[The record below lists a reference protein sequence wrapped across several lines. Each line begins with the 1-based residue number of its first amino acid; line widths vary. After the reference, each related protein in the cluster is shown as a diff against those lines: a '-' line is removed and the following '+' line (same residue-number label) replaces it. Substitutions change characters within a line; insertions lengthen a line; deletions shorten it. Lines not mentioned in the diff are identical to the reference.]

1 MSSLPTASF
10 SGISVVLL
18 DIEGTVSDIRF
29 VYDVMFPYA
38 QQNMASFL
46 KMHWNESAVQVA
58 IQQVC
63 ADANQDPQAWLGSSM
78 DQAQQTLMTHLHQL
92 MANDSKSTGLKAI
105 QGLVW
110 KDGFESG
117 AIRAELFDDVLPAL
131 EKWKASGM
139 MISIYSSGS
148 ILAQQLFFGHTIH
161 GDVTPLLS
169 DYFDTTTG
177 PKRESSSYASIAQAM
192 KIPSSAILFVSDIAE
207 ELMAAMDA
215 GFQVVASV
223 RPNNKPLLEIYSG
236 PAVSSFADIAIG

>member
-1 MSSLPTASF
+1 MSSHSTVSL

-38 QQNMASFL
+38 QQNLASFL
-46 KMHWNESAVQVA
+46 KMHWHGPSVQTA

-63 ADANQDPQAWLGSSM
+63 VDANQDPQSWLGSST
-78 DQAQQTLMTHLHQL
+78 DRAQETLIRHLHQL
-92 MANDSKSTGLKAI
+92 MASDSKSTGLKAI

-131 EKWKASGM
+131 KKWKAIGK

-148 ILAQQLFFGHTIH
+148 ILAQHLFFRHTVH
-161 GDVTPLLS
+161 GDATPLLS
-169 DYFDTTTG
+169 HYFDTTTG

-192 KIPSSAILFVSDIAE
+192 QTQPSAILFVSDIAE
-207 ELMAAMDA
+207 ELTAAMNA
-215 GFQVVASV
+215 SYQVVASV
-223 RPNNKPLLEIYSG
+223 RPNNKPLLDIYRG
-236 PAVSSFADIAIG
+236 PAVSSFADIGIG

>member
-1 MSSLPTASF
+1 MSSHPTASF

-38 QQNMASFL
+38 QQNMALFL
-46 KMHWNESAVQVA
+46 KLHWLEPAVQTA

-63 ADANQDPQAWLGSSM
+63 ADANQDPQTWLGEST
-78 DQAQQTLMTHLHQL
+78 DQAQQTLLTHLNQL

-131 EKWKASGM
+131 KKW
-139 MISIYSSGS
+139 S

-169 DYFDTTTG
+169 HYFDTTTG
-177 PKRESSSYASIAQAM
+177 PKRESSSYISIAQAM

-207 ELMAAMDA
+207 ELMAATNA

-223 RPNNKPLLEIYSG
+223 RPNNKPLSETYVG
-236 PAVSSFADIAIG
+236 PAVSSFADIAIE

>member
-1 MSSLPTASF
+1 MSSHPTASF

-18 DIEGTVSDIRF
+18 DIEGTVSDIRV
-29 VYDVMFPYA
+29 VYAVMFPYA
-38 QQNMASFL
+38 QQNMALFL
-46 KMHWNESAVQVA
+46 KLHWLEPAVQTA

-63 ADANQDPQAWLGSSM
+63 ADANQDPQTWLGEST
-78 DQAQQTLMTHLHQL
+78 DQAQQTLLTHLNQL

-131 EKWKASGM
+131 KKWNASEL

-169 DYFDTTTG
+169 HYFDTTTG
-177 PKRESSSYASIAQAM
+177 PKRESSSYISIAQAM

-207 ELMAAMDA
+207 ELMAATNA

-223 RPNNKPLLEIYSG
+223 RPNNKPLSETYVG
-236 PAVSSFADIAIG
+236 PAVSSFADIAIE

>member
-1 MSSLPTASF
+1 MSSHPTASF

-38 QQNMASFL
+38 QRNMALFL
-46 KMHWNESAVQVA
+46 KLHWLEPAVQTA

-63 ADANQDPQAWLGSSM
+63 ADANQDPQTWLGSSV
-78 DQAQQTLMTHLHQL
+78 DQAQQTLLTHLNQL

-117 AIRAELFDDVLPAL
+117 AMRAELFDDVLPAL
-131 EKWKASGM
+131 KKWNASEL

-169 DYFDTTTG
+169 HYFDTTTG
-177 PKRESSSYASIAQAM
+177 PKRESISYISIAQAM
-192 KIPSSAILFVSDIAE
+192 QTPPSAILFVSDIAE

-223 RPNNKPLLEIYSG
+223 RPNNKPLLETYVG
-236 PAVSSFADIAIG
+236 PAVSSFADIAID

>member
-1 MSSLPTASF
+1 MSSHPTASF

-38 QQNMASFL
+38 QQNMALFL
-46 KMHWNESAVQVA
+46 QMHWNEPAVQTA

-63 ADANQDPQAWLGSSM
+63 ADANQDPQTWLGEST
-78 DQAQQTLMTHLHQL
+78 DQAQQTLLTHLNQL

-117 AIRAELFDDVLPAL
+117 AMRAELFDDVLPAL
-131 EKWKASGM
+131 EKWNVSGK

-169 DYFDTTTG
+169 HYFDTTTG
-177 PKRESSSYASIAQAM
+177 PKRESISYISIAQAM
-192 KIPSSAILFVSDIAE
+192 QTPPSAILFVSDVGE
-207 ELMAAMDA
+207 ELMAATNA

-223 RPNNKPLLEIYSG
+223 RPNNKPLLETYVG
-236 PAVSSFADIAIG
+236 PAVSSFADIAIE

>member
-1 MSSLPTASF
+1 MSSHPTASF

-38 QQNMASFL
+38 QQNMALFL
-46 KMHWNESAVQVA
+46 KLHWLEPAVQTA

-63 ADANQDPQAWLGSSM
+63 ADANQDPQTWLGEST
-78 DQAQQTLMTHLHQL
+78 DQAQQTLLTHLNQL

-117 AIRAELFDDVLPAL
+117 AMRAELFDDVLPAL
-131 EKWKASGM
+131 EKWNVSGK

-169 DYFDTTTG
+169 HYFDTTTG
-177 PKRESSSYASIAQAM
+177 PKRESISYISIAQAM
-192 KIPSSAILFVSDIAE
+192 QTPPSAILFVSDVVE
-207 ELMAAMDA
+207 ELMAATNA

-223 RPNNKPLLEIYSG
+223 RPNNKPLLETYVG
-236 PAVSSFADIAIG
+236 LAVSSFADIAIE

>member
-1 MSSLPTASF
+1 MSNHPTATF

-38 QQNMASFL
+38 QQNMSSFL
-46 KMHWNESAVQVA
+46 NQHWHQASVQTA

-63 ADANQDPQAWLGSSM
+63 ADANQDPQTWLGSSM
-78 DQAQQTLMTHLHQL
+78 DRAQQTLVNHLHQL

-131 EKWKASGM
+131 KQWKEQGLS
-139 MISIYSSGS
+139 ISIYSSGS
-148 ILAQQLFFGHTIH
+148 ILAQQLFFRHTTH
-161 GDVTPLLS
+161 GDITPLLC
-169 DYFDTTTG
+169 DYYDTTSG
-177 PKRESSSYASIAQAM
+177 PKREPKSYESIAKAMQA
-192 KIPSSAILFVSDIAE
+192 PPASILFVSDIAE
-207 ELMAAMDA
+207 ELFAAVNA
-215 GFQVVASV
+215 GYQVVASV
-223 RPNNKPLLEIYSG
+223 RPNNKPLLETYLG
-236 PAVSSFADIAIG
+236 PSVSSFADISID

>member
-1 MSSLPTASF
+1 MNCHPTVSF

-38 QQNMASFL
+38 QQNMAAFL
-46 KMHWNESAVQVA
+46 KMHWHESAVQMA
-58 IQQVC
+58 IQKVC
-63 ADANQDPQAWLGSSM
+63 ADAKQDPKVWLGSSTE
-78 DQAQQTLMTHLHQL
+78 QAQETLVRHLHEL
-92 MANDSKSTGLKAI
+92 MASDSKSTGLKAI

-131 EKWKASGM
+131 KKWKTSGK

-161 GDVTPLLS
+161 GDVTPLL
-169 DYFDTTTG
+169 DHYFDTTTG
-177 PKRESSSYASIAQAM
+177 PKRESSSYAAISQAM
-192 KIPSSAILFVSDIAE
+192 QIPPSAILFVSDIAE
-207 ELMAAMDA
+207 ELMAALDA

-223 RPNNKPLLEIYSG
+223 RPNNKPLLETYMG
-236 PAVSSFADIAIG
+236 PSVSTFADIEIE